1 MTMKKLLASG
11 ASVLLAGA
19 LATAAVAQP
28 APPRPAAAPAAP
40 AAPAAAPISV
50 THGPA
55 IANVCV
61 VSVDGI
67 LANSLVGKAAIARLQ
82 QLESQ
87 IRAEMSAEQ
96 NQLQADIRTF
106 QQTQSTMDAATKA
119 QREAALNQRIQAF
132 QRKDQQRA
140 AEMEATKNKAFD
152 RIFNE
157 AKPVLAQAYAART
170 CSILINANAIV
181 ITNPQMDLTDQVVAL
196 LNTRIQTITFD
207 RENLSAPA
215 PGAAPAAPR

>member
-1 MTMKKLLASG
+1 MTMKKLLACG
-11 ASVLLAGA
+11 ASVLLAGIV
-19 LATAAVAQP
+19 ATAAVAQP
-28 APPRPAAAPAAP
+28 APARPAGSPPATPAAAAPA
-40 AAPAAAPISV
+40 INV

-55 IANVCV
+55 IPNVCV

-82 QLESQ
+82 QLDAQ
-87 IRAEMSAEQ
+87 VRAEMTTEQ

-106 QQTQSTMDAATKA
+106 QQTAATLDAATRS
-119 QREAALNQRIQAF
+119 QREAALNARIQSF

-140 AEMEATKNKAFD
+140 AEMDATKNKAFD

-170 CSILINANAIV
+170 CSILINAQSIV

-196 LNTRIQTITFD
+196 LNARIQTITFD
-207 RENLSAPA
+207 RENLATPA